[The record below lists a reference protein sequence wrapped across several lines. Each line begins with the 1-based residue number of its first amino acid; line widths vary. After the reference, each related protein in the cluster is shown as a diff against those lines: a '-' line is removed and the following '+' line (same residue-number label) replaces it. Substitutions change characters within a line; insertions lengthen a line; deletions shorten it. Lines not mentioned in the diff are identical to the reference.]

1 MFFFNLN
8 VFVKKNWETEKIV
21 LWFMT
26 GHKKTRRRQKVI
38 ESSSFVFLNGS
49 ILFALFEK
57 W

>member
-26 GHKKTRRRQKVI
+26 GNKKTRRRQKVI
-38 ESSSFVFLNGS
+38 ESLSFVFLNGS
-49 ILFALFEK
+49 ILSALFEK

>member
-21 LWFMT
+21 LWFMI
-26 GHKKTRRRQKVI
+26 GDKKTRRRQKVI
-38 ESSSFVFLNGS
+38 ESLSFVFLNGS
-49 ILFALFEK
+49 ILSALFEK